1 MWSVIHRITQDQRH
15 HLPILA
21 WQLLFCS
28 QYCSSG
34 LCLQNIVSGVFAFFF
49 FFFSF
54 AVWLLCL
61 KNLEELQGGISFYRF
76 CFESFGR
83 KSWEESCQAAGIQG
97 WQAEE
102 PGRKAHSHGSVS
114 SSHCWDLNGNVFPDS
129 AGNWTTCTWET
140 TEIIYTELWIQ
151 GNVWTRRGDWSC
163 SRKGKC
169 NRADR
174 SFLQC
179 K

>member
-1 MWSVIHRITQDQRH
+1 MICNPQNYTGPEAPLTYSG
-15 HLPILA
+15 LAAPILLTI
-21 WQLLFCS
+21 LLQWPLFAKH
-28 QYCSSG
+28 
-34 LCLQNIVSGVFAFFF
+34 CLRRVCFFF
-49 FFFSF
+49 FFLF

-61 KNLEELQGGISFYRF
+61 KNLEELQGGISFYQF

-83 KSWEESCQAAGIQG
+83 KSWEDSCQAAGIQG

-114 SSHCWDLNGNVFPDS
+114 SSHRWDLSGNVFPNS
-129 AGNWTTCTWET
+129 AGNWTMCTWET

-151 GNVWTRRGDWSC
+151 GNVWTWRGDWSC

-169 NRADR
+169 NREDR
-174 SFLQC
+174 SFLQG